1 MLSSLLDLFYFSNL
15 LMKKMFFILVLIA
28 AKSFA
33 QDTITTAQ
41 VKQYIDKEVW
51 LKGTIASVKIASE
64 DNINYI
70 NIDKAFPNNLF
81 TVAITTKYLERLK
94 IKLENIKGK
103 KILVKG
109 KILANRKDP
118 GQVPQIFN
126 PTQIQIK

>member
-1 MLSSLLDLFYFSNL
+1 
-15 LMKKMFFILVLIA
+15 MKKMFFILVLIA
-28 AKSFA
+28 ANSFA

-51 LKGTIASVKIASE
+51 LKGMIASVKIASE

-70 NIDKAFPNNLF
+70 NIDKAFPNNVF
-81 TVAITTKYLERLK
+81 MVAITTKYLERLK

-109 KILANRKDP
+109 KILINKKDP